1 MDSDSRYF
9 DPLVNTSCREML
21 FTMLRSPVIMWPA
34 RLYMN
39 GELAHEVVY
48 AYATPIVTQIFN
60 YKHVLQDLN
69 IDNFMCKFPIHI

>member
-1 MDSDSRYF
+1 MSEW
-9 DPLVNTSCREML
+9 VIVCRESVKSKI
-21 FTMLRSPVIMWPA
+21 SPYFKDQYVPII
-34 RLYMN
+34 L
-39 GELAHEVVY
+39 Y